1 MAHKVFSSEQSVVR
15 VLVADTEVLLAGG
28 WEEASALAAEMPD
41 SRNPF
46 LIERGDTVSLNLE
59 SGSRAEVLSR
69 LVPSSDL
76 EVELYERASGI
87 HDDLEWD
94 RKPIDTNNEIDGTPW
109 GWFIAIHDIDD
120 SGTPDLRLLPLSFQE
135 DARVVAASSI
145 FSARGLGLSIE
156 AGYKH
161 DDFAS
166 LTWYYNDAI
175 GTTSVD
181 LTYDLPDP
189 IAQARR
195 TIAKPLQDG
204 DVPFCGKCDDEDDNG
219 AVIHVDVAPTIALD
233 AVGSAIATFWR
244 PCDEHVHTWQP
255 ELVGHQWRWAG
266 DTWTAS

>member
-1 MAHKVFSSEQSVVR
+1 VAHKVFSSEQSVVR
-15 VLVADTEVLLAGG
+15 VLVADTEVLRAGG

-46 LIERGDTVSLNLE
+46 LIERGDTVSLSLE

-109 GWFIAIHDIDD
+109 GWFMVTHYIGDR
-120 SGTPDLRLLPLSFQE
+120 GTPVYFRLLPLSFQE
-135 DARVVAASSI
+135 DSEVVAWTLVSTDLGT
-145 FSARGLGLSIE
+145 GLFIE

-161 DDFAS
+161 DAFAG
-166 LTWYYNDAI
+166 LTWYWMEA
-175 GTTSVD
+175 TPESTLEV
-181 LTYDLPDP
+181 TYTLPDR
-189 IAQARR
+189 IAQAQKV
-195 TIAKPLQDG
+195 IAMPMEEGLD
-204 DVPFCGKCDDEDDNG
+204 PFCGECEENEDWETKIKC
-219 AVIHVDVAPTIALD
+219 APTIPLD
-233 AVGSAIATFWR
+233 AVGSAIATFWQ

-255 ELVGHQWRWAG
+255 EVAGHQWRWAG
-266 DTWTAS
+266 DTWRAS